1 MATKIGSLFGDITLN
16 TKQLD
21 KDIRKANR
29 KLKAFGRSATQAGKS
44 MALGFGTPVAVFGGT
59 ALNVFQNFEQEMAKV
74 KAISGATAEEFKML
88 EKNATDLGATT
99 RFTATNVS
107 ELQLNFSKLGFS
119 AKEIEK
125 VTKATLNL
133 ALATGE
139 DLAESARV
147 SAQTLRGFG
156 LEASEMPRVTD
167 VMAKGFSSSAL
178 DLSKFDTAMA
188 NVSAS
193 AKLSGISLER
203 TTAMLGV
210 LTNRGIDASSAGT
223 GVRNMLLKSSE
234 AGLTFDEALDKIANS
249 LDPASTAMDL
259 FGIRGATVGVTLALT
274 QRETEALTE
283 ELMLSAGSA
292 QEMADIMD
300 ATLQGSLFRLKSAFE
315 GVQLELAKKLA
326 PAVGDFLDKMAEF
339 MSQNKKAI
347 ADLLVLAGK
356 VAVVGSTIGVLLVA
370 VGQASFLLVNMSGA
384 VSVLAKLFN
393 IAVAPLGMLTKG
405 LKGFNL
411 TLGVTK
417 VLTFGKQ
424 LGALIVI
431 VGVLKGII
439 ESFSGGNTD
448 WKEAIVNAFVGIA
461 VAVELVIDSISKLIN
476 KISTATKK
484 LIQMVEPTKKAQSM
498 NDLLNEYGVKRT
510 QLTRAQ
516 RRAFGKGELYK
527 GQTLEEFLIEGQ
539 FDPSKISGQYKQRE
553 QAKDSSFVDIKALF
567 EKRKKDFQDILSGE
581 TNIMSMFDL
590 GFKTNQEGEGAGA
603 GGQAG
608 ADAVYDAETEA
619 RLAEAKKQLEELGKS
634 TLDTNNEFT
643 VFANSLNT
651 SFKKALQD
659 TITETKVTKEDMS
672 ATVGMMTDGLTEQ
685 FQNFFNGTKTGF
697 KDLAKSILLE
707 LQRIIIKKQITNKI
721 LGIAFPSLTKE
732 DGAGVQI
739 PVAGSNFDG
748 GFVKKGSTYLVGERG
763 KELFTPSI
771 NGRITPNENIAGN
784 QATVNFHITAT
795 DSKSFDD
802 QMAQRQQMIVGMV
815 EQAFNSQGKVGIYG

>member
-274 QRETEALTE
+274 QQETEALTK

-326 PAVGDFLDKMAEF
+326 PAVGDFLDKMADF

-439 ESFSGGNTD
+439 ESFSSGNTD

-484 LIQMVEPTKKAQSM
+484 LIKMVEPTKNAQTM
-498 NDLLNEYGVKRT
+498 NDLLDKYGVKRT

-516 RRAFGKGELYK
+516 RTAFGKGELYK

-553 QAKDSSFVDIKALF
+553 KAKDSSFVDIKALF
-567 EKRKKDFQDILSGE
+567 EKRKKDFQNILSGE

-603 GGQAG
+603 GGQTG

-619 RLAEAKKQLEELGKS
+619 RLAEAKKQLEQLGKA

-739 PVAGSNFDG
+739 PIEGTNFDG